1 MTEEAEMVLEMAEE
15 SMQKSIDHL
24 DRELRK
30 IRAGKANP
38 AMLDGISIESYGA
51 TMPLNQVANIS
62 TPDPRTL
69 MIQPWDKANLPLIEK
84 EIINSNLGFNPQ
96 NDGTVIRINVPV
108 LTEERRL
115 SLVKKAKGEE
125 EDAKIGIRNARR
137 HANDEAKQLEKEG
150 LSEDE
155 VKRLMAKIDDLTH
168 EYYKKAEKL
177 FEEKEKD
184 IVSI

>member
-15 SMQKSIDHL
+15 SMQAAIEHL
-24 DRELRK
+24 ERELKK

-38 AMLDGISIESYGA
+38 SMLDGIAIENYG
-51 TMPLNQVANIS
+51 THMPLNQVANIS

-96 NDGTVIRINVPV
+96 NDGTIIRINVPV

-115 SLVKKAKGEE
+115 GLVKKAKEE
-125 EDAKIGIRNARR
+125 EEEAKISIRNARR
-137 HANDEAKQLEKEG
+137 HANDEAKQLEKDG

-155 VKRLMAKIDDLTH
+155 TKRLMSKIDDLTH